1 MLIPAALPFDEDEN
15 GMKNREA
22 QLPREAFRYDRGL
35 YMTCRRGIILT
46 ACGAGLCMMVAGL
59 YRTGLIR
66 RPRDAP
72 WS

>member
-22 QLPREAFRYDRGL
+22 PLLREAFRYDRGL
-35 YMTCRRGIILT
+35 YRTCRRGIIL
-46 ACGAGLCMMVAGL
+46 AAFGAGLCMMAVGL
-59 YRTGLIR
+59 YQTGLIR
-66 RPRDAP
+66 RLRDAP